1 MIDYFAPPPSP
12 EESVLRGI
20 KGNFRREF
28 VGRSIHEEGLDS
40 IPAAWKAHDISE
52 VLKNMLQ
59 GQHPQ
64 ARGGEDLP
72 DLEEGEV
79 EIARLTLANSVHGEV
94 TSLRARPENPSGEI
108 LFRLVDEYG
117 EEIDLP
123 RESAE
128 HALTNDEVIAMFRDS
143 DPSQTETG
151 CEIEFQSF
159 FYPDLNACADRLGVR

>member
-1 MIDYFAPPPSP
+1 MIDYFAPPSSP

-28 VGRSIHEEGLDS
+28 VGRAIDEEGLDS
-40 IPAAWKAHDISE
+40 IPDAWKAHDISE

-94 TSLRARPENPSGEI
+94 TSLRARQGNSGEI
-108 LFRLVDEYG
+108 LFRMVDEYG
-117 EEIDLP
+117 EEINLP

-128 HALTNDEVIAMFRDS
+128 DALTDDEVIAMFRDS

-159 FYPDLNACADRLGVR
+159 FYPELNACADRLGVR